1 MGQGLLLVGP
11 SGSGKSTSLETLEP
25 TQTFIINVKN
35 KALPFKGWKSNYVP
49 FSKENP
55 NGNYIGT
62 DDAATIIKI
71 MQHVSDKMPHIK
83 QLIVED
89 FQYMSANDYM
99 RRSSETGFNKF
110 VIIGKNIY
118 DVADLHNKLRDD
130 LTVVYINHDDEST
143 DAMGDRKIKAK
154 TIGKV
159 VDNVIPAMA
168 VSSAWKPAPSRNAM
182 AATTCPIAAA
192 SVSSAAGIGT
202 SVRVTTGAG
211 FASAGAFA
219 HSTTLPSEYVW

>member
-11 SGSGKSTSLETLEP
+11 SGSGKSTSLEHLDP
-25 TQTFIINVKN
+25 AQTFIINVKN
-35 KALPFKGWKSNYVP
+35 KALPFKGWKANYTP

-62 DDAATIIKI
+62 DDAATIMKI

-83 QLIVED
+83 HLIVED

-159 VDNVIPAMA
+159 VDNVITLEGLFTVVLFTKVKKGKEGMEYYF
-168 VSSAWKPAPSRNAM
+168 VTQTDG
-182 AATTCPIAAA
+182 ATTAKSPRGMFDSLEIPNDLNY
-192 SVSSAAGIGT
+192 VINKIN
-202 SVRVTTGAG
+202 
-211 FASAGAFA
+211 
-219 HSTTLPSEYVW
+219 EYNN

>member
-1 MGQGLLLVGP
+1 VGQGLLLVGP

-62 DDAATIIKI
+62 DDAATIMKI

-159 VDNVIPAMA
+159 VDNVITLEGLFTVVLFTKVKKGKEGMEYYFTTQTDG
-168 VSSAWKPAPSRNAM
+168 
-182 AATTCPIAAA
+182 ATTAKSPRGMFDSLEIPNDLNY
-192 SVSSAAGIGT
+192 VINKIN
-202 SVRVTTGAG
+202 
-211 FASAGAFA
+211 
-219 HSTTLPSEYVW
+219 EYNN

>member
-11 SGSGKSTSLETLEP
+11 SGSGKSTSLEHLDP
-25 TQTFIINVKN
+25 AQTFIINVKN
-35 KALPFKGWKSNYVP
+35 KALPFKGWKANYTP

-62 DDAATIIKI
+62 DDAATIMKI

-83 QLIVED
+83 HLIVED

-118 DVADLHNKLRDD
+118 DVADLNNKLRDD
-130 LTVVYINHDDEST
+130 ITVVYINHDDEST

-159 VDNVIPAMA
+159 VDNVITLEGLFTVVLFTKVKKGKEGMEYYF
-168 VSSAWKPAPSRNAM
+168 VTQTDG
-182 AATTCPIAAA
+182 ATTAKSPRGMFDSLEIPNDLNY
-192 SVSSAAGIGT
+192 VINKIN
-202 SVRVTTGAG
+202 
-211 FASAGAFA
+211 
-219 HSTTLPSEYVW
+219 EYNN

>member
-1 MGQGLLLVGP
+1 VGQGLLLVGP
-11 SGSGKSTSLETLEP
+11 SGSGKSTSLEHLEP
-25 TQTFIINVKN
+25 AQTFIINVKN
-35 KALPFKGWKSNYVP
+35 KALPFKGWKSNYTP
-49 FSKENP
+49 FSKENL

-62 DDAATIIKI
+62 DDAATIMKI

-83 QLIVED
+83 HLIVED

-99 RRSSETGFNKF
+99 RRSAETGFNKF

-159 VDNVIPAMA
+159 VDNVITLEGLFTVVLFTKVKKGKEGMEYYF
-168 VSSAWKPAPSRNAM
+168 VTQTDG
-182 AATTCPIAAA
+182 ATTAKSPRGMFDSLEIPNDLNY
-192 SVSSAAGIGT
+192 VINKIN
-202 SVRVTTGAG
+202 
-211 FASAGAFA
+211 
-219 HSTTLPSEYVW
+219 EYNN